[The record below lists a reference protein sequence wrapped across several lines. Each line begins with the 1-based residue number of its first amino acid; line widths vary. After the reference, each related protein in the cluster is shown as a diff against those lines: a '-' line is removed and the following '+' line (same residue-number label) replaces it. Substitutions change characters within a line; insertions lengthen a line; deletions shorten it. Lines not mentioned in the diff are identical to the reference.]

1 MSLFQN
7 ISATCLI
14 CGHPLWGTYYVDS
27 YGNKV
32 CEQHYETVV
41 HCSCC
46 GCFCGKE
53 SVDLSDGVIVCKD
66 CHQNIPSDEECK
78 QIIRHIR
85 RVYRSLPIGAI
96 PSFRLLRIPAAEWSE
111 GRSVSGLASRAGR
124 TYSIKVPEYLSKTVL
139 AEVLAHEMLHL
150 WLYDKGV
157 SKKQRIIEGFCN
169 LGSFEILSRIKT
181 EKARVKR
188 ESILENPDAIYG
200 DGFRIV
206 KKVYDD
212 LGWDGVINKILK
224 QT

>member
-1 MSLFQN
+1 MFLFHD

-14 CGHPLWGTYYVDS
+14 CGSPIVGTYYVDS

-32 CEQHYETVV
+32 CEQHHENVF

-53 SVDLSDGVIVCKD
+53 SIELSNGVIVCED
-66 CHQNIPSDEECK
+66 CYKNFPSDDECK
-78 QIIRHIR
+78 RIIRHIR
-85 RVYRSLPIGAI
+85 RVYRSLPIGSI
-96 PSFRLLRIPAAEWSE
+96 HTFRLLRIPSAEWSE
-111 GRSVSGLASRAGR
+111 GRNVTGLASRIGR
-124 TYSIKVPEYLSKTVL
+124 TYTIKVPEFLSKTVL

-150 WLYDKGV
+150 WLYDKNV

-188 ESILENPDAIYG
+188 DSILVNPDAIYG

-206 KKVYDD
+206 KKVYDNS
-212 LGWDGVINKILK
+212 GWDGVIKKILK
-224 QT
+224 